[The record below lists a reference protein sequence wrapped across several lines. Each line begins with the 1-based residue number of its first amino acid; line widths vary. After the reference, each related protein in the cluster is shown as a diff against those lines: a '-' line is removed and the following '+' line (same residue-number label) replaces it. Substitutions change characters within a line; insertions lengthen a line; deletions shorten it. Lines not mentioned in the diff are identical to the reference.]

1 MSFIN
6 SYFKRGNRIV
16 IKISHARSTRSC
28 CFSRLISIYH
38 FKTIKHQSEAFFK
51 EKGSKFYSFAIPV
64 NSEEEVKSWLKNL
77 KEEFNDAGHYCYGFK
92 LGVNGELYRYSDDGE
107 PNNTAE
113 KPIYG
118 QLNSFEITNV
128 LVVVIRYFGGTKL
141 GVGGLIQ
148 AYKEGA
154 KLALENARIITK
166 EVTEQLTI
174 HFKYEEM
181 NVMMSLVKILELE
194 IIHQQFELDCL
205 LTVEFPIKKKEE
217 LLLKLN
223 DYPKLVIL

>member
-1 MSFIN
+1 M
-6 SYFKRGNRIV
+6 
-16 IKISHARSTRSC
+16 
-28 CFSRLISIYH
+28 
-38 FKTIKHQSEAFFK
+38 
-51 EKGSKFYSFAIPV
+51 
-64 NSEEEVKSWLKNL
+64 
-77 KEEFNDAGHYCYGFK
+77 
-92 LGVNGELYRYSDDGE
+92 
-107 PNNTAE
+107 
-113 KPIYG
+113 
-118 QLNSFEITNV
+118 
-128 LVVVIRYFGGTKL
+128 VIRYFGGTKL